1 VQQLRAQEPVRPV
14 ELWCEDE
21 CRIGRVPIVR
31 RVWAP
36 KGQRPAAPH
45 RIKRQWMYVYG
56 FVRPGT
62 KDTFWLL
69 LPEANTAWMG
79 LALAEWTRWADPK
92 GRKRL
97 VLVADGA
104 GWHTSGKLALPKQV
118 ELFPLPPNTPE
129 LQPVE
134 SAWPA
139 LREGVAN
146 EAFDDLDPLMD
157 RLAARCKSFMEHP
170 EVIQGVVA
178 HDWAAALNQ

>member
-1 VQQLRAQEPVRPV
+1 VRQLRAEEPARTV

-21 CRIGRVPIVR
+21 CRIGLVPIVR

-36 KGQRPAAPH
+36 RGKRPAAPH
-45 RIKRQWMYVYG
+45 RIKRQWLYVYG

-62 KDTFWLL
+62 ADTFWLL
-69 LPEANTAWMG
+69 LPEANTEWMG
-79 LALAEWTRWADPK
+79 LALAEWARAVDAE

-104 GWHTSGKLALPKQV
+104 SWHTSGKLALPGQV
-118 ELFPLPPNTPE
+118 ELFPLPANTPE

-134 SAWPA
+134 SAWPSV
-139 LREGVAN
+139 REAVAN
-146 EAFDDLDPLMD
+146 EAFDGLDPVMD
-157 RLAARCKSFMEHP
+157 RLAERCRRFMEHP
-170 EVIQGVVA
+170 ETIQGVVA